1 MGLTDADSDYSE
13 SAAEN
18 DAVVDKKESA
28 WCIHDFWWLRID
40 IMCAFTIIDCLTG
53 IEVFEI
59 LSDGTDYQRLHCTYV
74 D

>member
-1 MGLTDADSDYSE
+1 
-13 SAAEN
+13 
-18 DAVVDKKESA
+18 
-28 WCIHDFWWLRID
+28 
-40 IMCAFTIIDCLTG
+40 MCAFTIIDCLTG